1 MKYLKTMNKI
11 QKIWFSG
18 EWLYGLGEDGKTYRQ
33 SLLWYKGLLHA
44 NEEKRG
50 RYEISFEGI
59 HWPQLDVDVSFESFM
74 YEEAEPSP
82 LQRFFLTH
90 EEINVGGFAKRFG
103 LNPTL
108 LRSYVNGFK
117 KPSAEREKEI
127 LGYVRRLG
135 DEYRNVGE

>member
-1 MKYLKTMNKI
+1 MNKI
-11 QKIWFSG
+11 KRIWFDG

-33 SLLWYKGLLHA
+33 SMLWYKDLLNA
-44 NEEKRG
+44 SEEERD

-59 HWPQLDVDVSFESFM
+59 HWGRLDVDVSFESFR
-74 YEEAEPSP
+74 YDEAEPSP

-90 EEINVGGFAKRFG
+90 EEINISGFAKRFG

-117 KPSAEREKEI
+117 KPSADREKII
-127 LGYVRRLG
+127 LGYIHQLG
-135 DEYRNVGE
+135 EEYRTAGE